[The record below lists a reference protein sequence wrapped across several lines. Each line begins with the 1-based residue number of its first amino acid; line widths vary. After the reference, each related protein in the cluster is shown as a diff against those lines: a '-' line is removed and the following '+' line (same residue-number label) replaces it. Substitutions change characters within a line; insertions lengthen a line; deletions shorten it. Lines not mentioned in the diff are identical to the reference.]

1 MRCFVTVLA
10 VAAALVLV
18 GCGEE
23 GSSSSAKKA
32 VTSHAGHDHADHDHS
47 HDAPATTTDAA
58 DALKSAAT
66 GAAQAVAD
74 AAAKPM
80 VINTV
85 CPVGGEKIDPKDPKL
100 LTFTY
105 ANKTIGFCCADCLE
119 PFKKAPEKYMAALK

>member
-23 GSSSSAKKA
+23 GSSSSTTKTT
-32 VTSHAGHDHADHDHS
+32 TSHAGHDHS
-47 HDAPATTTDAA
+47 HDAPAAATDAA
-58 DALKSAAT
+58 DALKTAAT
-66 GAAQAVAD
+66 GAAQSVAD